1 MADTGRHDRPR
12 RELMG
17 RADVDQADAAG
28 FQGIDVEQA
37 AADGNGHDGIAA
49 VAENLPSQ
57 AEARVFDADAGI
69 LIMEQVGQD
78 SEEGNRPGADD
89 DLRRIGMDAT
99 RFVDVAAQSPAQIGD
114 ALVIVGRQQA
124 VWF

>member
-1 MADTGRHDRPR
+1 
-12 RELMG
+12 
-17 RADVDQADAAG
+17 
-28 FQGIDVEQA
+28 
-37 AADGNGHDGIAA
+37 
-49 VAENLPSQ
+49 
-57 AEARVFDADAGI
+57 
-69 LIMEQVGQD
+69 MEQVGQD